1 MWFGTKCCIDFE
13 RRHHSF
19 SKCVHNIYTCVY
31 NRRHSGFGDTVQST
45 EMYVRKWCVPEAVI
59 LSSVAGLRVGNGDRK
74 VLTEQRPEG
83 TESHTHIWRDCA

>member
-1 MWFGTKCCIDFE
+1 
-13 RRHHSF
+13 
-19 SKCVHNIYTCVY
+19 
-31 NRRHSGFGDTVQST
+31 
-45 EMYVRKWCVPEAVI
+45 MYVRKWCVPEAVI